1 MLGSNIT
8 INANSTMLPFT
19 VQQTRQIPTSLS
31 LVNVASLFT
40 LASLIC
46 CIIGGNVLVICA
58 FITVGRKIR
67 TITNYFVVSLAVSDI
82 LVGVF
87 SVPFWMLVQISKS
100 FYIFE
105 FIHPRL
111 QGAVSLHRRGRY
123 MGLHGN
129 LGSE

>member
-1 MLGSNIT
+1 
-8 INANSTMLPFT
+8 MLPFT

-87 SVPFWMLVQISKS
+87 SVPFWMLVQISK
-100 FYIFE
+100 FFT
-105 FIHPRL
+105 FL
-111 QGAVSLHRRGRY
+111 
-123 MGLHGN
+123 N
-129 LGSE
+129 LLLLTND

>member
-19 VQQTRQIPTSLS
+19 VQQTRQIPSLS

-87 SVPFWMLVQISKS
+87 SVPSVSYTHLTLPTILLV
-100 FYIFE
+100 
-105 FIHPRL
+105 
-111 QGAVSLHRRGRY
+111 
-123 MGLHGN
+123 
-129 LGSE
+129 